1 MALSELHSGSR
12 AKAPGAPVTARGVN
26 GRFAPAEAPGREA
39 GANRGGN
46 ADFPPPSGQPG
57 EAQTVRASVRGAVRL
72 WT

>member
-46 ADFPPPSGQPG
+46 ADFPPPSGQPEG
-57 EAQTVRASVRGAVRL
+57 GGILLSKIQGGHSHV
-72 WT
+72 

>member
-46 ADFPPPSGQPG
+46 ADFPPPSGQPQG
-57 EAQTVRASVRGAVRL
+57 RGVL
-72 WT
+72 LSKIHGGHSHV

>member
-46 ADFPPPSGQPG
+46 AGFPPPSGQPEG
-57 EAQTVRASVRGAVRL
+57 GGFLLSKIQGGHSHV
-72 WT
+72 

>member
-46 ADFPPPSGQPG
+46 ADFPPALRTAGGRGIFAVQNTG
-57 EAQTVRASVRGAVRL
+57 RA
-72 WT
+72 